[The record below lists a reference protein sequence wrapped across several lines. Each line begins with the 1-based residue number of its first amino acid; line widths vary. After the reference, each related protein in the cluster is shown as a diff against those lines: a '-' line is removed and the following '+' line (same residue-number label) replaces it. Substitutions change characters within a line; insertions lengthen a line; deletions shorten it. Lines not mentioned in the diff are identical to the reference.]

1 MQYVLVATGC
11 CRIDPVNSVTAG
23 SQAGSFP
30 QCFLPSWHV
39 DDIHIYANNDG
50 SEKRD
55 QIVLYSL
62 LVCVCMYI
70 YVCGCVYFNALF
82 TFTEHICFLKRC
94 SFCFSYA
101 WWMLVLNDQSHD
113 VSLKYLRLLW
123 TYASIRN
130 SLTQPQLESF
140 LRNCPRDGPTTC
152 HCPRMRLPQR
162 IWPSTQSWGSE
173 AKKCQNDINQGPT
186 MWTLANFVLMLSLFL
201 SWIFQY
207 FLSLSS
213 YTIPHMPRCQ

>member
-1 MQYVLVATGC
+1 MRSSGRLEFPLHPHRVSSWICRQTQRHRFRSMQYVLVATGC

-82 TFTEHICFLKRC
+82 TYTEHICFLKRC

-101 WWMLVLNDQSHD
+101 
-113 VSLKYLRLLW
+113 
-123 TYASIRN
+123 
-130 SLTQPQLESF
+130 
-140 LRNCPRDGPTTC
+140 
-152 HCPRMRLPQR
+152 
-162 IWPSTQSWGSE
+162 
-173 AKKCQNDINQGPT
+173 
-186 MWTLANFVLMLSLFL
+186 
-201 SWIFQY
+201 
-207 FLSLSS
+207 
-213 YTIPHMPRCQ
+213 